1 MHLIALLTLSL
12 AFSSYAK
19 EDFTI
24 NVKTATCLQHKV
36 HQRYNAAGSASASK
50 RKDFFASQSG
60 VIDFISQ
67 KQGQRVSN
75 GEVILTIEK
84 DLAESLILQARSSYN
99 EALLSLKRNQNLYDK
114 KVISLEALENIKLQA
129 SAAKLALAKA
139 TKEYQGMVF
148 TAPFDGTLG
157 VIDYNEGDYL
167 LARPAN
173 PELLFSIIDETKPA
187 VVRVYLP
194 DFLINKIA
202 SDAKVVI
209 TYNNKDIDGKI
220 SSQAAYISKAN
231 AGFLVSVLL
240 ESPHNI
246 PDGAAVN
253 CEFAFDEHMAKTLPE
268 QAVSKNNNGDV
279 VFLVQGDKVKEL
291 VVKTGIRQ
299 NGMIEIISD
308 NLDESSVVVVQGISK
323 LYDGAKVKI
332 AG

>member
-1 MHLIALLTLSL
+1 MHRIALLILSL

-19 EDFTI
+19 EDFITNI
-24 NVKTATCLQHKV
+24 KTATCLQHQV
-36 HQRYNAAGSASASK
+36 YQRYNAAGSASASK

-60 VIDFISQ
+60 VIDFISK

-84 DLAESLILQARSSYN
+84 DLAESLILQAQSSYN
-99 EALLSLKRNQNLYDK
+99 EAALSLKRNQNLYDK
-114 KVISLEALENIKLQA
+114 KVISLEALENMKLQA

-139 TKEYQGMVF
+139 KKEYQGMVY

-220 SSQAAYISKAN
+220 SAKATYISKEN

-308 NLDESSVVVVQGISK
+308 NLDENSVVVVEGISK
-323 LYDGAKVKI
+323 LHDGAKVKI